1 MTAEQRHEFASDN
14 TAPICPEAKLALDQA
29 NREWAA
35 AYAEDKWSESLSD
48 RICELF
54 EHECHVSI
62 VLNGTVANALAL
74 AQLCQPFHGVLCHE
88 RAHVNTD
95 ECGASEF
102 FTGGTKLISIRG
114 ENGKLDLQEIE
125 ETVAQQAGV
134 HSQKPRAISIT
145 QATELGTVY
154 TLDELGKISGFARS
168 RDMLLHM
175 DGARFANAVATLRC
189 SLKALTWQIG
199 IDVLCLG
206 GTKNG
211 LAAGEL
217 IIFFDKARALEFEY
231 RVKQAG
237 QLSSKM
243 RFLAAPWLGILE
255 NEVWLKN
262 ARHANAAAQKLAADL
277 QRSGGKIVFPVQANA
292 VFVRLDDS
300 VVKTLSGNG
309 WSFYKFIEPDVYRL
323 MCSWGTTDEQ
333 TAAFIHDFKAA
344 RSCAAAVS

>member
-29 NREWAA
+29 NRGWAA

-125 ETVAQQAGV
+125 ETVAQQVGV
-134 HSQKPRAISIT
+134 HSQ
-145 QATELGTVY
+145 
-154 TLDELGKISGFARS
+154 
-168 RDMLLHM
+168 
-175 DGARFANAVATLRC
+175 
-189 SLKALTWQIG
+189 
-199 IDVLCLG
+199 
-206 GTKNG
+206 
-211 LAAGEL
+211 
-217 IIFFDKARALEFEY
+217 
-231 RVKQAG
+231 
-237 QLSSKM
+237 
-243 RFLAAPWLGILE
+243 
-255 NEVWLKN
+255 
-262 ARHANAAAQKLAADL
+262 
-277 QRSGGKIVFPVQANA
+277 
-292 VFVRLDDS
+292 
-300 VVKTLSGNG
+300 
-309 WSFYKFIEPDVYRL
+309 
-323 MCSWGTTDEQ
+323 
-333 TAAFIHDFKAA
+333 
-344 RSCAAAVS
+344 